1 MTKVPRRLLF
11 NLVLMPLSNFSGTN
25 HMNRL
30 VGRHIEEMADI
41 RSTRKQ
47 KIVYAFSLIA
57 AALFIFYTWA
67 YLQGQHYTLLT
78 FELCFAFIAISNAI
92 YVRKAITP
100 HYSELILS
108 CVLLVQGIILFLHSH
123 AIPERILWLYPI
135 LAAVI
140 FINDFRIG
148 VIFSTSFC
156 VFISIL
162 ITALPSNFSLPFNS
176 IHRFILS
183 LLMMSLVCHTS
194 AYYYTKAVSYIQRL
208 YKEGI
213 EDLAYRDQLTGL
225 ANRWSFERWATEKLA
240 TVDSERS
247 LTALVFLDIDD
258 FKNINDSYGH
268 DVGDSVL
275 QHFANRLSNNIR
287 TRDRKRH
294 EYDYSIARFAGD
306 EFVLMLYDIPN
317 RKDLDGIL
325 NRICGLFES
334 GCQTNER
341 IKELTLSVG
350 VSLYP
355 QDAKE
360 LHELTRCADKA
371 MYVAKHSGK
380 NRYAYYHDNPTSTL
394 IEELPT
400 NLTSSEPDSSE
411 LEDCLEAKVEGNNVT
426 QLKTRQR

>member
-1 MTKVPRRLLF
+1 
-11 NLVLMPLSNFSGTN
+11 
-25 HMNRL
+25 
-30 VGRHIEEMADI
+30 MADI

-123 AIPERILWLYPI
+123 AIPDRILWLYPI

-225 ANRWSFERWATEKLA
+225 ANRWSFERWATEKLT

>member
-47 KIVYAFSLIA
+47 KIVYSFSLIA

-140 FINDFRIG
+140 FVNDFRIG

>member
-1 MTKVPRRLLF
+1 
-11 NLVLMPLSNFSGTN
+11 
-25 HMNRL
+25 
-30 VGRHIEEMADI
+30 MADI

-123 AIPERILWLYPI
+123 AIPDRILWLYPI

-194 AYYYTKAVSYIQRL
+194 SYYYTKAVSYIQRL

-225 ANRWSFERWATEKLA
+225 ANRWSFERWATEKLT

-400 NLTSSEPDSSE
+400 NLTSSEPVSSE

>member
-1 MTKVPRRLLF
+1 
-11 NLVLMPLSNFSGTN
+11 
-25 HMNRL
+25 MNRL

-123 AIPERILWLYPI
+123 AIPDRILWLYPI

-225 ANRWSFERWATEKLA
+225 ANRWSFERWATEKLT

>member
-1 MTKVPRRLLF
+1 
-11 NLVLMPLSNFSGTN
+11 
-25 HMNRL
+25 MNRL

-47 KIVYAFSLIA
+47 KIVYFFSLIA
-57 AALFIFYTWA
+57 AALFVFYTWA

-123 AIPERILWLYPI
+123 AIPDRILWLYPI

-306 EFVLMLYDIPN
+306 EFVLLLYDIPN

-426 QLKTRQR
+426 QLKNSPTLASPVS

>member
-1 MTKVPRRLLF
+1 
-11 NLVLMPLSNFSGTN
+11 MPLSNFSGTN

-47 KIVYAFSLIA
+47 KIVYSFSLIA

-123 AIPERILWLYPI
+123 AIPDRILWLYPI

>member
-1 MTKVPRRLLF
+1 MK
-11 NLVLMPLSNFSGTN
+11 
-25 HMNRL
+25 RL
-30 VGRHIEEMADI
+30 VGRHLEEMADI

-47 KIVYAFSLIA
+47 KIVHSFSLAA
-57 AALFIFYTWA
+57 AALFTFYTWA
-67 YLQGQHYTLLT
+67 YFQGQHYTLSI
-78 FELCFAFIAISNAI
+78 FELCFALIAISNAF
-92 YVRKAITP
+92 YVKKVTAAE
-100 HYSELILS
+100 YSELILS
-108 CVLLVQGIILFLHSH
+108 GVLLVQGVILFLYSH
-123 AIPERILWLYPI
+123 AIPERTLWLYPI

-148 VIFSTSFC
+148 IIFSTSFC
-156 VFISIL
+156 VFISTL
-162 ITALPSNFSLPFNS
+162 ITAMPSSFSLPFS
-176 IHRFILS
+176 SSHRFILS
-183 LLMMSLVCHTS
+183 LFTMSLVCHTS

-213 EDLAYRDQLTGL
+213 EDLALTGL

-258 FKNINDSYGH
+258 FKGINDSYGH

-287 TRDRKRH
+287 TRDRVSH

-306 EFVLMLYDIPN
+306 EFVLMLYDVPT

-325 NRICGLFES
+325 DRICGLFES

-355 QDAKE
+355 QDAQE

-380 NRYAYYHDNPTSTL
+380 NRYAYYHDNPVSTL

-400 NLTSSEPDSSE
+400 NLAFSESESSE
-411 LEDCLEAKVEGNNVT
+411 LEGCLEAKVEGNNVT
-426 QLKTRQR
+426 LLKTRPR

>member
-1 MTKVPRRLLF
+1 
-11 NLVLMPLSNFSGTN
+11 
-25 HMNRL
+25 MNRL

-47 KIVYAFSLIA
+47 KIVYSFSLIA

-123 AIPERILWLYPI
+123 AIPDRILWLYPI

-148 VIFSTSFC
+148 VILSTSFC

>member
-1 MTKVPRRLLF
+1 MTKGPRRLLF

-123 AIPERILWLYPI
+123 AIPDRILWLYPI

-225 ANRWSFERWATEKLA
+225 ANRWSFERWATEKLT

-400 NLTSSEPDSSE
+400 NLTSSEPVSSE

>member
-1 MTKVPRRLLF
+1 
-11 NLVLMPLSNFSGTN
+11 
-25 HMNRL
+25 MNRL

-47 KIVYAFSLIA
+47 KIVYSFSLIA

-123 AIPERILWLYPI
+123 AIPDRILWLYPI

-148 VIFSTSFC
+148 VILSTSFC

-371 MYVAKHSGK
+371 MYAAKHSGK

>member
-1 MTKVPRRLLF
+1 
-11 NLVLMPLSNFSGTN
+11 
-25 HMNRL
+25 MNRL
-30 VGRHIEEMADI
+30 VGRHLEEMADL

-47 KIVYAFSLIA
+47 KIVYSFSLTA

-67 YLQGQHYTLLT
+67 YFQGKHYTLSM
-78 FELCFAFIAISNAI
+78 FELCFAFIATANAI
-92 YVRKAITP
+92 YVRRVYNP
-100 HYSELILS
+100 EYSELILS
-108 CVLLVQGIILFLHSH
+108 CVLLVQGVILFLYSY
-123 AIPERILWLYPI
+123 AIPDRILWLYPI

-148 VIFSTSFC
+148 VILSTSFC
-156 VFISIL
+156 LFISTL

-176 IHRFILS
+176 THRFILS
-183 LLMMSLVCHTS
+183 LFTMSLVCHTS

-225 ANRWSFERWATEKLA
+225 ANRWSFERWAIEKLT
-240 TVDSERS
+240 TVDSKRS

-258 FKNINDSYGH
+258 FKGINDSYGH

-287 TRDRKRH
+287 TRDRKSH

-306 EFVLMLYDIPN
+306 EFVLMLYDIPT

-325 NRICGLFES
+325 DRICGLFES

-341 IKELTLSVG
+341 IKELTLSIG

-355 QDAKE
+355 QDAQD

-380 NRYAYYHDNPTSTL
+380 NRYAYYHDNPVSTL
-394 IEELPT
+394 IEECPMDSIHEEADSPEREEDIQT
-400 NLTSSEPDSSE
+400 N
-411 LEDCLEAKVEGNNVT
+411 AEGNNVT
-426 QLKTRQR
+426 LLKTRQR

>member
-1 MTKVPRRLLF
+1 
-11 NLVLMPLSNFSGTN
+11 
-25 HMNRL
+25 MNRL

-47 KIVYAFSLIA
+47 KIVYSFSLIA

-123 AIPERILWLYPI
+123 AIPDRILWLYPI

-380 NRYAYYHDNPTSTL
+380 NRYAYYHDNPTSNL

>member
-1 MTKVPRRLLF
+1 
-11 NLVLMPLSNFSGTN
+11 
-25 HMNRL
+25 
-30 VGRHIEEMADI
+30 MADI

-123 AIPERILWLYPI
+123 AIPDRILWLYPI

-225 ANRWSFERWATEKLA
+225 ANRWSFERWATEKLT

-380 NRYAYYHDNPTSTL
+380 NRYAYYHDNPTSAL

>member
-1 MTKVPRRLLF
+1 
-11 NLVLMPLSNFSGTN
+11 
-25 HMNRL
+25 
-30 VGRHIEEMADI
+30 MADL

-47 KIVYAFSLIA
+47 KIVYSFSLTA

-67 YLQGQHYTLLT
+67 YFQGKHYTLSM
-78 FELCFAFIAISNAI
+78 FELCFAFIATANAI
-92 YVRKAITP
+92 YVRRVYNP
-100 HYSELILS
+100 EYSELILS
-108 CVLLVQGIILFLHSH
+108 CVLLVQGVILFLYSY
-123 AIPERILWLYPI
+123 AIPDRILWLYPI

-148 VIFSTSFC
+148 VILSTSFC
-156 VFISIL
+156 LFISTL

-176 IHRFILS
+176 THRFILS
-183 LLMMSLVCHTS
+183 LFTMSLVCHTS

-225 ANRWSFERWATEKLA
+225 ANRWSFERWAIEKLT
-240 TVDSERS
+240 TVDSKRS

-258 FKNINDSYGH
+258 FKGINDSYGH

-287 TRDRKRH
+287 TRDRKSH

-306 EFVLMLYDIPN
+306 EFVLMLYDIPT

-325 NRICGLFES
+325 DRICGLFES

-341 IKELTLSVG
+341 IKELTLSIG

-355 QDAKE
+355 QDAQD

-380 NRYAYYHDNPTSTL
+380 NRYAYYHDNPVSTL
-394 IEELPT
+394 IEEYPMDSIHEEAECPEREEDIQT
-400 NLTSSEPDSSE
+400 N
-411 LEDCLEAKVEGNNVT
+411 AEGNNVT
-426 QLKTRQR
+426 LLKTRQR

>member
-1 MTKVPRRLLF
+1 
-11 NLVLMPLSNFSGTN
+11 
-25 HMNRL
+25 
-30 VGRHIEEMADI
+30 MADL

-47 KIVYAFSLIA
+47 KIVYSFSLTA
-57 AALFIFYTWA
+57 ATLFIFYTWA
-67 YLQGQHYTLLT
+67 YFQGQHYTLSM
-78 FELCFAFIAISNAI
+78 FELCFAFIAIANAI
-92 YVRKAITP
+92 YVRKVYNP
-100 HYSELILS
+100 KYSELILS
-108 CVLLVQGIILFLHSH
+108 CLLLVQGVILFLYSY
-123 AIPERILWLYPI
+123 AIPNRILWLYPI

-140 FINDFRIG
+140 FINDFKIG
-148 VIFSTSFC
+148 VILSTSFC
-156 VFISIL
+156 LFISTL

-176 IHRFILS
+176 THRFILS
-183 LLMMSLVCHTS
+183 LFTMSLVCHTS

-225 ANRWSFERWATEKLA
+225 ANRWSFERWAIEKLT

-258 FKNINDSYGH
+258 FKGINDSYGH

-287 TRDRKRH
+287 TRDRKSH

-306 EFVLMLYDIPN
+306 EFVLMLYDIPT

-325 NRICGLFES
+325 DRICGLFES

-355 QDAKE
+355 QDAQD

-380 NRYAYYHDNPTSTL
+380 NRYAYYHDNPVSPL
-394 IEELPT
+394 IEECPIDSIHAEAESSKHEEDVQT
-400 NLTSSEPDSSE
+400 N
-411 LEDCLEAKVEGNNVT
+411 VEGNNVT
-426 QLKTRQR
+426 LLKTRQR

>member
-1 MTKVPRRLLF
+1 
-11 NLVLMPLSNFSGTN
+11 
-25 HMNRL
+25 MNRL

-123 AIPERILWLYPI
+123 AIPDRILWLYPI

-225 ANRWSFERWATEKLA
+225 ANRWSFERWATEKLT

-400 NLTSSEPDSSE
+400 NLTSSEPVSSE

>member
-1 MTKVPRRLLF
+1 
-11 NLVLMPLSNFSGTN
+11 
-25 HMNRL
+25 
-30 VGRHIEEMADI
+30 MADI

-47 KIVYAFSLIA
+47 KIVYSFSLIA

-140 FINDFRIG
+140 FVNDFRIG

>member
-1 MTKVPRRLLF
+1 
-11 NLVLMPLSNFSGTN
+11 
-25 HMNRL
+25 
-30 VGRHIEEMADI
+30 MADI

-47 KIVYAFSLIA
+47 KIVYSFSLTA

-67 YLQGQHYTLLT
+67 YFQRQHYTLSL
-78 FELCFAFIAISNAI
+78 FELCFAFIAIANAI
-92 YVRKAITP
+92 YVRKVFNP
-100 HYSELILS
+100 EYSELILS
-108 CVLLVQGIILFLHSH
+108 CVLLVQGVILFLYSY
-123 AIPERILWLYPI
+123 AIPNRILWLYPI

-148 VIFSTSFC
+148 VILSTFFC
-156 VFISIL
+156 LFISTL
-162 ITALPSNFSLPFNS
+162 ITALPNNFSLPFNS
-176 IHRFILS
+176 THRFILS
-183 LLMMSLVCHTS
+183 LFTMSLVCHTS
-194 AYYYTKAVSYIQRL
+194 AYYYTKAMSYIQRL

-225 ANRWSFERWATEKLA
+225 ANRWSFERWAVEKLA
-240 TVDSERS
+240 TVDRERS

-258 FKNINDSYGH
+258 FKGINDNYGH

-287 TRDRKRH
+287 TRDRKNH
-294 EYDYSIARFAGD
+294 KYDYSIARFAGD
-306 EFVLMLYDIPN
+306 EFVLMLYDIPT

-325 NRICGLFES
+325 DRICGLFDS
-334 GCQTNER
+334 GYQTNER

-355 QDAKE
+355 QDAQD

-380 NRYAYYHDNPTSTL
+380 NRYAYYHDNPISTS
-394 IEELPT
+394 IEEYPMDNTYSRL
-400 NLTSSEPDSSE
+400 DSPE
-411 LEDCLEAKVEGNNVT
+411 VEQRLEAGIEGSNVT
-426 QLKTRQR
+426 LLETR

>member
-1 MTKVPRRLLF
+1 
-11 NLVLMPLSNFSGTN
+11 
-25 HMNRL
+25 MNRL

-47 KIVYAFSLIA
+47 KIVYSFSLIA

-123 AIPERILWLYPI
+123 AIPDRILWLYPI

>member
-1 MTKVPRRLLF
+1 
-11 NLVLMPLSNFSGTN
+11 
-25 HMNRL
+25 MNRL

-47 KIVYAFSLIA
+47 KIVYSFSLIA

>member
-1 MTKVPRRLLF
+1 
-11 NLVLMPLSNFSGTN
+11 
-25 HMNRL
+25 
-30 VGRHIEEMADI
+30 MADI

-47 KIVYAFSLIA
+47 KIVHSFSLAA
-57 AALFIFYTWA
+57 AALFTFYTWA
-67 YLQGQHYTLLT
+67 YFQGQHYTLSI
-78 FELCFAFIAISNAI
+78 FELCFALIAISNAF
-92 YVRKAITP
+92 YVKKVTAAE
-100 HYSELILS
+100 YSELILS
-108 CVLLVQGIILFLHSH
+108 GVLLVQGVILFLYSH
-123 AIPERILWLYPI
+123 AIPERTLWLYPI

-148 VIFSTSFC
+148 IIFSTSFC
-156 VFISIL
+156 VFISTL
-162 ITALPSNFSLPFNS
+162 ITAMPSSFSLPFS
-176 IHRFILS
+176 SSHRFILS
-183 LLMMSLVCHTS
+183 LFTMSLVCHTS

-213 EDLAYRDQLTGL
+213 EDLALTGL

-258 FKNINDSYGH
+258 FKGINDSYGH

-287 TRDRKRH
+287 TRDRVSH

-306 EFVLMLYDIPN
+306 EFVLMLYDVPT

-325 NRICGLFES
+325 DRICGLFES

-355 QDAKE
+355 QDAQE

-380 NRYAYYHDNPTSTL
+380 NRYAYYHDNPVSTL

-400 NLTSSEPDSSE
+400 NLAFSESESSE
-411 LEDCLEAKVEGNNVT
+411 LEGCLEAKVEGNNVT
-426 QLKTRQR
+426 LLKTRPR

>member
-1 MTKVPRRLLF
+1 MTKGPRRLLF

-123 AIPERILWLYPI
+123 AIPDRILWLYPI

-225 ANRWSFERWATEKLA
+225 ANRWSFERWATEKLT

>member
-1 MTKVPRRLLF
+1 
-11 NLVLMPLSNFSGTN
+11 MPLSNFSGTN

-123 AIPERILWLYPI
+123 AIPDRILWLYPI

-225 ANRWSFERWATEKLA
+225 ANRWSFERWATEKLT

>member
-1 MTKVPRRLLF
+1 
-11 NLVLMPLSNFSGTN
+11 
-25 HMNRL
+25 
-30 VGRHIEEMADI
+30 MADI

-123 AIPERILWLYPI
+123 AIPDRILWLYPI

-225 ANRWSFERWATEKLA
+225 ANRWSFERWATEKLT

-400 NLTSSEPDSSE
+400 NLTSSEPVSSE

>member
-1 MTKVPRRLLF
+1 
-11 NLVLMPLSNFSGTN
+11 
-25 HMNRL
+25 MNRL

-47 KIVYAFSLIA
+47 KIVYSFSLIA

-123 AIPERILWLYPI
+123 AIPDRILWLYPI

-148 VIFSTSFC
+148 VILSTSFC

-400 NLTSSEPDSSE
+400 NLTNSEPDSSE

>member
-1 MTKVPRRLLF
+1 
-11 NLVLMPLSNFSGTN
+11 
-25 HMNRL
+25 MNRP
-30 VGRHIEEMADI
+30 VGRHLEEMADI

-47 KIVYAFSLIA
+47 KIVHSFSLTA
-57 AALFIFYTWA
+57 ASLFIFYTWA
-67 YLQGQHYTLLT
+67 YFQGQHYVLSI
-78 FELCFAFIAISNAI
+78 FELCFAFIAVSNAI
-92 YVRKAITP
+92 YVRKINNP
-100 HYSELILS
+100 QYSELILS
-108 CVLLVQGIILFLHSH
+108 CVLLVQGIILFLYSN
-123 AIPERILWLYPI
+123 AIPDRILWLYPI

-148 VIFSTSFC
+148 IIFSTSFC
-156 VFISIL
+156 VFISTL
-162 ITALPSNFSLPFNS
+162 ITALPGNFSLPFNS
-176 IHRFILS
+176 THRFILS
-183 LLMMSLVCHTS
+183 LFTMSLVCHTS
-194 AYYYTKAVSYIQRL
+194 AYYYTQAVNYIQRL

-225 ANRWSFERWATEKLA
+225 ANRWSFERWASEKLA
-240 TVDSERS
+240 TIDSKHS

-258 FKNINDSYGH
+258 FKGINDNYGH

-275 QHFANRLSNNIR
+275 QHFANRLSNNLR
-287 TRDRKRH
+287 TRDRKNH

-306 EFVLMLYDIPN
+306 EFVLMLYDIPT

-325 NRICGLFES
+325 ERICGLFES

-355 QDAKE
+355 QDATD

-380 NRYAYYHDNPTSTL
+380 NRYAYYHDNPVSNL
-394 IEELPT
+394 IEEFSTKLVC
-400 NLTSSEPDSSE
+400 SESDESK

-426 QLKTRQR
+426 LLKTHQH

>member
-1 MTKVPRRLLF
+1 
-11 NLVLMPLSNFSGTN
+11 
-25 HMNRL
+25 MNRL

-123 AIPERILWLYPI
+123 AIPDRILWLYPI

>member
-1 MTKVPRRLLF
+1 
-11 NLVLMPLSNFSGTN
+11 
-25 HMNRL
+25 MNRL

>member
-1 MTKVPRRLLF
+1 
-11 NLVLMPLSNFSGTN
+11 
-25 HMNRL
+25 MNRL

-47 KIVYAFSLIA
+47 KIVYSFSLIA

-140 FINDFRIG
+140 FVNDFRIG

>member
-1 MTKVPRRLLF
+1 
-11 NLVLMPLSNFSGTN
+11 
-25 HMNRL
+25 
-30 VGRHIEEMADI
+30 MADL

-47 KIVYAFSLIA
+47 KIVYSFSLTA
-57 AALFIFYTWA
+57 ATLFIFYTWA
-67 YLQGQHYTLLT
+67 YFQGQHYTLSM
-78 FELCFAFIAISNAI
+78 FELCFAFIAIANAI
-92 YVRKAITP
+92 YVRKVYNP
-100 HYSELILS
+100 KYSELILS
-108 CVLLVQGIILFLHSH
+108 CLLLVQGVILFLYSY
-123 AIPERILWLYPI
+123 AIPNRILWLYPI

-140 FINDFRIG
+140 FINDFKIG
-148 VIFSTSFC
+148 VILSTSFC
-156 VFISIL
+156 LFISTL

-176 IHRFILS
+176 THRFILS
-183 LLMMSLVCHTS
+183 LFTMSLVCHTS

-225 ANRWSFERWATEKLA
+225 ANRWSFERWAIEKLT

-258 FKNINDSYGH
+258 FKGINDSYGH

-287 TRDRKRH
+287 TRDRKSH

-306 EFVLMLYDIPN
+306 EFVLMLYDIPT

-325 NRICGLFES
+325 DRICGLFES

-355 QDAKE
+355 QDAQD

-380 NRYAYYHDNPTSTL
+380 NRYAYYHDNPVSTL
-394 IEELPT
+394 KEECPMDSIYEEAEPPEREEDIQT
-400 NLTSSEPDSSE
+400 N
-411 LEDCLEAKVEGNNVT
+411 VEGNNVT
-426 QLKTRQR
+426 LLKTRQH

>member
-1 MTKVPRRLLF
+1 
-11 NLVLMPLSNFSGTN
+11 
-25 HMNRL
+25 MNRL
-30 VGRHIEEMADI
+30 VGRHLEEMADL

-47 KIVYAFSLIA
+47 KIVYSFSLTA

-67 YLQGQHYTLLT
+67 YFQGQHYTLSM
-78 FELCFAFIAISNAI
+78 FELCFAFIAAANAI
-92 YVRKAITP
+92 YVRRVYNP
-100 HYSELILS
+100 EYSELILS
-108 CVLLVQGIILFLHSH
+108 CVLLVQGVILFLYSY
-123 AIPERILWLYPI
+123 AIPDRILWLYPI

-148 VIFSTSFC
+148 VILSTSFC
-156 VFISIL
+156 LFISTL

-176 IHRFILS
+176 THRFILS
-183 LLMMSLVCHTS
+183 LFTMSLVCHTS

-225 ANRWSFERWATEKLA
+225 ANRWSFERWAIEKLT
-240 TVDSERS
+240 TVDSKRS

-258 FKNINDSYGH
+258 FKGINDSYGH

-287 TRDRKRH
+287 TRDRKSH

-306 EFVLMLYDIPN
+306 EFVLMLYDIPT

-325 NRICGLFES
+325 DRICGLFES

-355 QDAKE
+355 QDAQD

-380 NRYAYYHDNPTSTL
+380 NRYAYYHDNPVSTL
-394 IEELPT
+394 IEEYPMDSIHEEADCPEREEAIQT
-400 NLTSSEPDSSE
+400 N
-411 LEDCLEAKVEGNNVT
+411 AEGNNVT
-426 QLKTRQR
+426 LLKTRQR